1 MLCLSGRKYCCA
13 ALRFGIRD
21 YVTRL
26 LLLMLTSSMMSLYP
40 CTPLQCC
47 RCMQC
52 RAARPPPPLFVR
64 CRIVVARRG
73 EEQRAVTLA
82 TRLEHRPCMHVH
94 SSSTIFPPAS
104 VCMWRH
110 CACGPCSWRASPPS
124 GARIWVCP
132 HPQPTPLHGA
142 TAAGPFCLP
151 VCRHDWLAGLVRPPP
166 PAVALQ

>member
-1 MLCLSGRKYCCA
+1 MLCLTGRKYCCA
-13 ALRFGIRD
+13 ALRFGIHD

-26 LLLMLTSSMMSLYP
+26 LLLMLTSTMMS
-40 CTPLQCC
+40 PLSLHTITVLSLHAVQSG
-47 RCMQC
+47 
-52 RAARPPPPLFVR
+52 PPPSSPLVR

-94 SSSTIFPPAS
+94 SSSMIFPPAS

-166 PAVALQ
+166 PAVALR